1 MTSITSNPMH
11 FSVQF
16 AGLLPAMLIY
26 AFLGA
31 CLGALLCTGK
41 RVYSAIV
48 LSLLFGVL
56 GALLIAT
63 S

>member
-1 MTSITSNPMH
+1 MH
-11 FSVQF
+11 LSVQF

>member
-1 MTSITSNPMH
+1 MQ
-11 FSVQF
+11 FSLQF
-16 AGLLPAMLIY
+16 AGLLPAILIY

-41 RVYSAIV
+41 RVRSAIL
-48 LSLLFGVL
+48 LSLLFGVM